1 MNINILQVTTN
12 DLKENKYLLELPEFY
27 RSKKYIENSSWHLNQ
42 SVFDHI
48 VAVYASAEM
57 LISGRLINVTSTIN
71 SIKQY
76 LSQTLGNK
84 SREAIF
90 RLAVLLHDNAKSDT
104 LVIDQAGNAGCPG
117 HELIGATKV
126 WNYQK
131 RFGFDDI
138 AMEAVERIVRYHGL
152 TSEMINQSLTTGK
165 TQKYYQLLSET
176 VGNVLGEL
184 ILLMYADL
192 SGSDLIKSDQ
202 KAFEDRIKILNKYI
216 SWKFD

>member
-1 MNINILQVTTN
+1 MNLNILQITTN
-12 DLKENKYLLELPEFY
+12 DLKDKKYLTEFPEFY
-27 RSKKYIENSSWHLNQ
+27 QLKKYIENSSWHLNQ
-42 SVFDHI
+42 SVFDHVI
-48 VAVYASAEM
+48 AVYASAEM
-57 LISGRLINVTSTIN
+57 LICGQLINNTNTLKP
-71 SIKQY
+71 IKSY
-76 LSQTLGNK
+76 LSQTIGNQN
-84 SREAIF
+84 REAIF

-131 RFGFDDI
+131 RFNFDNV

-152 TSEMINQSLTTGK
+152 TSEMINQSIVTGK
-165 TQKYYQLLSET
+165 LQKYYQLLSET

-192 SGSDLIKSDQ
+192 SGSDLKKSDQ

-216 SWKFD
+216 SWKFN